1 MVRVVPGP
9 RGHRQHLLARESA
22 LVLEGHMDQERQAM
36 PAQYMATAMA
46 TAVSGWQSWQWALV
60 FMTITGC
67 QTLAPYLHAAGLL
80 A

>member
-1 MVRVVPGP
+1 
-9 RGHRQHLLARESA
+9 
-22 LVLEGHMDQERQAM
+22 M